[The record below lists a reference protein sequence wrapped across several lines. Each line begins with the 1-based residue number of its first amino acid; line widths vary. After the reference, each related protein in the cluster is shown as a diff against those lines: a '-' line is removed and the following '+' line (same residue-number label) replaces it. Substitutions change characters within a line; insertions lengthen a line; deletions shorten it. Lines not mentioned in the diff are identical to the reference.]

1 MYLVADKNLDLPN
14 LFFFFLF
21 GAEEVFYKIL
31 WLVLLLL
38 IWQHLSKSFSES
50 GYLKCSLFI
59 CYVALLSACRRGW
72 LVYRGWGDGMDG
84 TPQLEACGFPLEG
97 CSWGA
102 SGSASCWGA
111 GWSVK
116 FGTIYDAACM
126 IFCNCSE
133 QCCSCIN
140 SANIAPLKNWWKQ
153 FVCMTTLTCFLASD
167 GMYLCLSAVWPAA
180 SPCPGTALPD
190 RCSSD
195 GDVSRSFPPSFPF
208 EEGCG
213 GFCLL
218 LSVHKFG
225 SAVYKAWRKA
235 AGQSMTSCCL
245 GSKLFPYC
253 VPAALKR

>member
-1 MYLVADKNLDLPN
+1 MPSWLAGIQRVRWWHGWYTTIGSLWFSLGGLDT
-14 LFFFFLF
+14 
-21 GAEEVFYKIL
+21 
-31 WLVLLLL
+31 
-38 IWQHLSKSFSES
+38 
-50 GYLKCSLFI
+50 C
-59 CYVALLSACRRGW
+59 
-72 LVYRGWGDGMDG
+72 
-84 TPQLEACGFPLEG
+84 

-116 FGTIYDAACM
+116 FGMIYDAACM

-140 SANIAPLKNWWKQ
+140 SASIAPLKDWWKQ
-153 FVCMTTLTCFLASD
+153 FVCMTTLTCSLASD

-208 EEGCG
+208 EEGHG
-213 GFCLL
+213 GFCL

-235 AGQSMTSCCL
+235 AGQATTSCCL
-245 GSKLFPYC
+245 GSKLPLLC
-253 VPAALKR
+253 SCSPEVLSLPSAHSCCHHPKLVSGLVLKSFAVLSL